1 MSVADHEAAQALIAR
16 YEALDPERLLIQG
29 LYDQANVGEIQY
41 EQPDE
46 LRYDLLIDE
55 SDIAAEAI
63 ELLRRLAFK

>member
-1 MSVADHEAAQALIAR
+1 MSVSDHEAAQALIAR

-29 LYDQANVGEIQY
+29 LYDQANAGEGSFS
-41 EQPDE
+41 EPDE